1 MSAKA
6 VTKTHAAVGSSSVAR
21 RAKPVDLD
29 KDEMHLSFVVPTW
42 VVKAADDEAERMTKQ
57 HRVPVSRTAVVRRW
71 LEDAATVTN
80 KRAK

>member
-1 MSAKA
+1 MPGIVA
-6 VTKTHAAVGSSSVAR
+6 VTSEPVAR
-21 RAKPVDLD
+21 RAKPIDPG

-71 LEDAATVTN
+71 LEDAA
-80 KRAK
+80 AKQSKK